1 MRGRKLLAGAIDP
14 LIAFALAAGYFVL
27 LFTTVKNLGYARDEG
42 FYFHASVEYKRWLDL
57 LIEDPARALTQ
68 EAIDRYWRAN
78 HEHPAFV
85 KSLFALSFKY
95 LFHDNKWIREAGT
108 AFRVP
113 GMALSCL
120 GVATTY
126 LWGRRSVG
134 RLAGVVA
141 ALLLAM
147 QPAMFYHSHLACF
160 DVPVMSMWL
169 VTTYA
174 YWRSVDGGGWPW
186 ALFTGVLYGCLLNT
200 KHNAWLLPA
209 ALVFH
214 FVATRGITGIR
225 RDLAVGRTNAP
236 LALLA
241 IVLIGPVVFYCTWP
255 WIWFDTG
262 ERLADYV
269 HFHLNHDYYN
279 MEFLGVTYF
288 RPPMP
293 RLYAWVMTLATV
305 PTVTILLFAIGLYR
319 SGRELPFWRSAKR
332 AEPAVRRALTRAY
345 SARVLWLVCLLMSY
359 APWLSSN
366 TPIFGGTKHW
376 ITAYPFMCLFAGVGF
391 DWARKQIVAA
401 APSALRRFQLPTIAL
416 AVSVLL
422 APAVMTLHAHP
433 WGLSAYV
440 PLVGGTP
447 GGASLGLNRSFWG
460 YTTGAV
466 QRFVNQA
473 APPGGSVYIH
483 DTAMDSWSRMV
494 ADGRIR
500 SDLDGTL
507 TLSSSDLSLY
517 HHEQHMARVEY
528 QLWVDYG
535 TVSPAV
541 IGDNDGVPIVW
552 VYVRPRPK
560 Q

>member
-1 MRGRKLLAGAIDP
+1 MTRTRRLLLAAVDP
-14 LIAFALAAGYFVL
+14 FIAFLLFAGYFAL
-27 LFTTVKNLGYARDEG
+27 LVSTVKNLGYARDEG
-42 FYFHASVEYKRWLDL
+42 FYFRAATDYKRWFDVLF
-57 LIEDPARALTQ
+57 EDPSRALAQDTV
-68 EAIDRYWRAN
+68 DRYWRNN

-85 KSLFALSFKY
+85 KSLFGLSLKY
-95 LFHDNKWIREAGT
+95 VYQQFRLVAEVGT

-113 GMALSCL
+113 GMLLSCL

-126 LWGRRSVG
+126 LWGSRAIS
-134 RLAGVVA
+134 RLAGLVA
-141 ALLLAM
+141 AVLLAM
-147 QPAMFYHSHLACF
+147 QPAMFYHAHLACF

-174 YWRSVDGGGWPW
+174 YHRSVDGGGWPW
-186 ALFTGVLYGCLLNT
+186 AILTGLLYGCLLNT

-214 FVATRGITGIR
+214 FLATRGIKGVR
-225 RDLAVGRTNAP
+225 RDLAVGRTSAP

-262 ERLADYV
+262 HRLAEYV
-269 HFHLNHDYYN
+269 RFHLNHDYYN

-305 PTVTILLFAIGLYR
+305 PTVTLVSFAIGLYR
-319 SGRELPFWRSAKR
+319 SARELPFLRSAR
-332 AEPAVRRALTRAY
+332 TAPPDERRALTRAY

-359 APWLSSN
+359 APWFSSN

-376 ITAYPFMCLFAGVGF
+376 ITAYPFLCLFAGVGF
-391 DWARKQIVAA
+391 EWARRKIVLA
-401 APSALRRFQLPTIAL
+401 APPRLRRFHLPAVAL
-416 AVSVLL
+416 AASVVA

-460 YTTGAV
+460 YTTGSV
-466 QRFVNQA
+466 QEYVNRVSPQGA
-473 APPGGSVYIH
+473 HVYVH

-494 ADGRIR
+494 SDGRLR

-507 TLSSSDLSLY
+507 TLSQSDVSLY

-535 TVSPAV
+535 TVSPGTV
-541 IGDNDGVPIVW
+541 GNNDGVPIVW
-552 VYVRPRPK
+552 VYVRPK
-560 Q
+560 